1 MANRV
6 LNRPMFRMGG
16 TPRHEFQEQTS
27 GILSG
32 LDGPKL
38 NASRTGLKDGG
49 PTFAELIEQQDIAS
63 KEYLGEDDYKAT
75 PGMPGSAS
83 SALMNFGLNLLAQ
96 PGGNLAGAL
105 GKAGSPVL
113 KQFQAARESERLDK
127 RKAERRRKGDVLDR
141 ASDIFQ
147 TQIEADAEAA
157 GNTGPQFAFQAT
169 QETMKN
175 LQETEKTL
183 NAEIKALEDKQIKG
197 TISDE
202 EIAILADKKTDK
214 SNNEELQIL
223 ITKNPPKDIIGLTI
237 LKEVENGLKDLSE
250 YYEYLED
257 PKAYRQK
264 IIDAK
269 KEEKRADGGRVGYQV
284 GGEVVED
291 VSMMTETM
299 PVSPVLPQQT
309 QDLSY
314 DELRSR
320 LPREIT
326 DDVVTLIA
334 TSKAALTDFANI
346 QTQQDVDNFNQTY
359 NVNLVLPQEG

>member
-38 NASRTGLKDGG
+38 NASRTGFKDGG

-147 TQIEADAEAA
+147 TQIEAEAEAS

-169 QETMKN
+169 QETMKD
-175 LQETEKTL
+175 LQNKEGIITARINELTEKQ
-183 NAEIKALEDKQIKG
+183 NQG
-197 TISDE
+197 TITDI
-202 EIAILADKKTDK
+202 EIAELQQQQTNK

-264 IIDAK
+264 IIAA
-269 KEEKRADGGRVGYQV
+269 KEEENRADGGRVGYQV

-299 PVSPVLPQQT
+299 PASPVLPQQT

-326 DDVVTLIA
+326 DDVVTLIS

>member
-1 MANRV
+1 
-6 LNRPMFRMGG
+6 MFRMGG
-16 TPRHEFQEQTS
+16 SPNFEFQEKTS

-32 LDGPKL
+32 LDGPKI

-96 PGGNLAGAL
+96 PGGNLAGAI

-183 NAEIKALEDKQIKG
+183 NAEIKALEELLEIIWGTEPKKKRKLRNSKGRFIKR
-197 TISDE
+197 S
-202 EIAILADKKTDK
+202 K
-214 SNNEELQIL
+214 
-223 ITKNPPKDIIGLTI
+223 
-237 LKEVENGLKDLSE
+237 
-250 YYEYLED
+250 
-257 PKAYRQK
+257 
-264 IIDAK
+264 
-269 KEEKRADGGRVGYQV
+269 VG
-284 GGEVVED
+284 
-291 VSMMTETM
+291 S
-299 PVSPVLPQQT
+299 
-309 QDLSY
+309 
-314 DELRSR
+314 
-320 LPREIT
+320 
-326 DDVVTLIA
+326 
-334 TSKAALTDFANI
+334 SK
-346 QTQQDVDNFNQTY
+346 
-359 NVNLVLPQEG
+359 

>member
-6 LNRPMFRMGG
+6 LNRPVFRMGG

-147 TQIEADAEAA
+147 TQIEAEAEAS

-169 QETMKN
+169 QETMKD
-175 LQETEKTL
+175 LQNKEGIINARINELTEKQ
-183 NAEIKALEDKQIKG
+183 NQG
-197 TISDE
+197 TITDI
-202 EIAILADKKTDK
+202 EIA
-214 SNNEELQIL
+214 ELKQ
-223 ITKNPPKDIIGLTI
+223 
-237 LKEVENGLKDLSE
+237 
-250 YYEYLED
+250 
-257 PKAYRQK
+257 
-264 IIDAK
+264 
-269 KEEKRADGGRVGYQV
+269 
-284 GGEVVED
+284 
-291 VSMMTETM
+291 
-299 PVSPVLPQQT
+299 
-309 QDLSY
+309 
-314 DELRSR
+314 
-320 LPREIT
+320 
-326 DDVVTLIA
+326 
-334 TSKAALTDFANI
+334 
-346 QTQQDVDNFNQTY
+346 
-359 NVNLVLPQEG
+359 